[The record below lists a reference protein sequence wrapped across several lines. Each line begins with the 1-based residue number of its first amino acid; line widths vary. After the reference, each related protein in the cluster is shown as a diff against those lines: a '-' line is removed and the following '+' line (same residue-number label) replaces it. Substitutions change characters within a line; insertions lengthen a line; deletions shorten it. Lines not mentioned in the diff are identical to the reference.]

1 MRAARGRR
9 LRCCPVIPV
18 ASWHL
23 PPEESTLSVRARF
36 RPHPKG
42 FGFAT
47 PVAADHRTRTTWTH
61 RGEAGEQTFDSVF
74 VPPDQAKGKL
84 ADDLVDL
91 EVEVDEKGASATS
104 VTVVERPITML
115 VGTVVHG
122 PGALVVEPD
131 PALGTGWVAL
141 EGHLEQQLRLAPD
154 RQVVVLLGQD
164 EDGSA
169 IGRAL
174 VAGPHVSG
182 SPDAVRASAVVV
194 ALNRAAPSL
203 IPGGPA
209 AAGLDP
215 VTANGTATR
224 IIGLLAGGGRGG
236 AAGLDSVGP
245 VPGLDLPGVD
255 RTDELTITID
265 DATTRDVDDALSA
278 HWDHEPDSDVEV
290 AVHIADAGRAVGL
303 GSPADTYARVM
314 AATSYLEVGANAP
327 MLDPALAEE
336 ALSLLPGE
344 ERGALSLRARIT
356 PTGEVRDAEVE
367 LAVMRSDAKLSYAAV
382 EQWLDGDAGPVL
394 RELAL
399 PGDLDE
405 VEDTL
410 IALQEAAQRLGVAR
424 DERSTIEEL
433 FTQAQVEPAILD
445 GKIRT
450 RPAEPHAEAYRLVE
464 RLMVAANEA
473 VAAWLVAHDV
483 PALYRVH
490 SGLDRAALPRVR
502 AAVELADVEVP
513 ALVGGDDEVDLDA
526 ALTQL
531 MEAIGAVGEGVT
543 HELLTAVVAGSI
555 ARASYEADPSAH
567 RGLASSAYVHF
578 TSPIRRYADLVVHR
592 QIRATLAGE
601 APPHA
606 ADELGP
612 LAGWLDERAG
622 AASYAAIRERNEL
635 WAILLDRGFLD
646 DDEPAVITGLTR
658 NGARVRLPRLGI
670 TGFLRAEHLLQAD
683 KGERASLEVDE
694 HGLTTTSG
702 PWRVGATVPVRVRGR
717 DFSGRIDLRPAG

>member
-1 MRAARGRR
+1 M
-9 LRCCPVIPV
+9 
-18 ASWHL
+18 
-23 PPEESTLSVRARF
+23 SVRARF

-47 PVAADHRTRTTWTH
+47 PVGADHRTATTWTH
-61 RGEAGEQTFDSVF
+61 RGEDREQTFDSVF

-91 EVEVDEKGASATS
+91 EVEVDEKGASATG
-104 VTVVERPITML
+104 VTLVERPITML
-115 VGTVVHG
+115 VGTVVQG
-122 PGALVVEPD
+122 PGALVIEPD
-131 PALGTGWVAL
+131 PAMGSGWIPV
-141 EGHLEQQLRLAPD
+141 ESQVEQQLRLAVD
-154 RQVVVLLGQD
+154 RQVVVLLGQA

-169 IGRAL
+169 VARAL
-174 VAGPHVSG
+174 VAGPHVTG
-182 SPDAVRASAVVV
+182 SPDAVRAAAVVV

-215 VTANGTATR
+215 VTAVGTATR

-255 RTDELTITID
+255 RTDEMTITID
-265 DATTRDVDDALSA
+265 DAATRDVDDALSA
-278 HWDHEPDSDVEV
+278 HWDHDPDSDVEV
-290 AVHIADAGRAVGL
+290 AIHIADAGRAVGI

-336 ALSLLPGE
+336 ALSLLPAQ
-344 ERGALSLRARIT
+344 ERGALSVRARVS
-356 PTGEVRDAEVE
+356 PTGELLDAEVE
-367 LAVMRSDAKLSYAAV
+367 LAVIQSDAKLSYAAV
-382 EQWLDGDAGPVL
+382 EEWLDGDAGPVL
-394 RELAL
+394 REITL
-399 PGDLDE
+399 PGDGPA

-410 IALQEAAQRLGVAR
+410 IALQEAADRLGVAR
-424 DERSTIEEL
+424 DRRSTIEEL
-433 FTQAQVEPAILD
+433 FTQAEVEPAIVD

-450 RPAEPHAEAYRLVE
+450 RPAEPHAAAYRLVE

-473 VAAWLVAHDV
+473 VAAWLVQHDV

-490 SGLDRAALPRVR
+490 RGLDRAAVPRLR
-502 AAVELADVEVP
+502 AAVDLADVDVP
-513 ALVGGDDEVDLDA
+513 ALRALDDEVDLDA

-531 MEAIGAVGEGVT
+531 MEAIGAVGEGT
-543 HELLTAVVAGSI
+543 TRELLTTVVAGSI
-555 ARASYEADPSAH
+555 ARASYEPDPAAH

-601 APPHA
+601 TPPHA

-612 LAGWLDERAG
+612 LAVWLDERAG

-635 WAILLDRGFLD
+635 WAILLDRGFVNGT
-646 DDEPAVITGLTR
+646 EPAVITGLTA
-658 NGARVRLPRLGI
+658 NGAKVRLQRLGV
-670 TGFLRAEHLLQAD
+670 TGFLRAEHLLGAE

-702 PWRVGATVPVRVRGR
+702 PWRVGGTIDVRVRGR
-717 DFSGRIDLRPAG
+717 DFTGRIDLRPAS

>member
-1 MRAARGRR
+1 M
-9 LRCCPVIPV
+9 
-18 ASWHL
+18 
-23 PPEESTLSVRARF
+23 LSVRARF

-47 PVAADHRTRTTWTH
+47 PVATDHRTATTFTY
-61 RGEAGEQTFDSVF
+61 RGDEGEQSFDSVF
-74 VPPDQAKGKL
+74 IPPDQAKGKL

-91 EVEVDEKGASATS
+91 EVEVDEKGASAS
-104 VTVVERPITML
+104 EVTVVERPITML

-122 PGALVVEPD
+122 PGALVIEPD
-131 PALGTGWVAL
+131 PAMGSGWIQV
-141 EGHLEQQLRLAPD
+141 ESQLSNQLQLAVD
-154 RQVVVLLGQD
+154 RQVVVLLGQT

-169 IGRAL
+169 VARAL
-174 VAGPHVSG
+174 VAGPHVAG
-182 SPDAVRASAVVV
+182 SPDAVRANAVVV
-194 ALNRAAPSL
+194 AFNRAAPSL

-236 AAGLDSVGP
+236 AAGLDSYGP

-255 RTDELTITID
+255 RTDEMTITID
-265 DATTRDVDDALSA
+265 DAATRDVDDALSA
-278 HWDHEPDSDVEV
+278 HWDHEPDSDVEI

-303 GSPADTYARVM
+303 GSDADVYARVM
-314 AATSYLEVGANAP
+314 AATSYLEVGASAP

-336 ALSLLPGE
+336 ALSLLPAQ
-344 ERGALSLRARIT
+344 ERGALSVRARIS
-356 PTGEVRDAEVE
+356 PDGEMLDVEVE
-367 LAVMRSDAKLSYAAV
+367 LAVIQSDAKLSYAAV
-382 EQWLDGDAGPVL
+382 EEWLDGDAGPVL
-394 RELAL
+394 REITL
-399 PGDLDE
+399 PGDGPA

-410 IALQEAAQRLGVAR
+410 IALQEAADRLGVAR
-424 DERSTIEEL
+424 DRRSTIEEL
-433 FTQAQVEPAILD
+433 FTQNEVEPAIID
-445 GKIRT
+445 GRIRT
-450 RPAEPHAEAYRLVE
+450 RPAEPHAKAYRVVE
-464 RLMVAANEA
+464 RMMVAANEA
-473 VAAWLVAHDV
+473 VAAWLVDNDV

-490 SGLDRAALPRVR
+490 RGLDRAAVPRLR
-502 AAVELADVEVP
+502 AAVELADVDVP
-513 ALVGGDDEVDLDA
+513 ALQALDDEVDLDD

-531 MEAIGAVGEGVT
+531 MEAIGAVGEGT
-543 HELLTAVVAGSI
+543 TRQLLTTVVAGSI
-555 ARASYEADPSAH
+555 ARASYEPDPSAH

-622 AASYAAIRERNEL
+622 AANYAAIRERNEL
-635 WAILLDRGFLD
+635 WAILLDRGFVKGT
-646 DDEPAVITGLTR
+646 EPAVITGLTS
-658 NGARVRLPRLGI
+658 NGAKVRVPRLGVS
-670 TGFLRAEHLLQAD
+670 GFLRAEHLLGTE

-702 PWRVGATVPVRVRGR
+702 PWRVGRTIDVKVRGR
-717 DFSGRIDLRPAG
+717 DFSGRIDLRPAS

>member
-1 MRAARGRR
+1 M
-9 LRCCPVIPV
+9 
-18 ASWHL
+18 
-23 PPEESTLSVRARF
+23 LSVRARF

-47 PVAADHRTRTTWTH
+47 PVAADHRTATTFTY
-61 RGEAGEQTFDSVF
+61 RGDEGEQSFDSVF
-74 VPPDQAKGKL
+74 IPPDQAKGKL

-91 EVEVDEKGASATS
+91 EVEVDEKGASAS
-104 VTVVERPITML
+104 EVTVVERPITML

-122 PGALVVEPD
+122 PGALVIEPD
-131 PALGTGWVAL
+131 PAMGSGWIQV
-141 EGHLEQQLRLAPD
+141 ESQLSNQLQLAVD
-154 RQVVVLLGQD
+154 RQVVVLLGQT

-169 IGRAL
+169 VARAL
-174 VAGPHVSG
+174 VAGPHVAG
-182 SPDAVRASAVVV
+182 SPDAVRANAVVV
-194 ALNRAAPSL
+194 AFNRAAPSL

-224 IIGLLAGGGRGG
+224 IIGLVAGGGRGG
-236 AAGLDSVGP
+236 AAGLDSYGP

-255 RTDELTITID
+255 RTDEMTITID
-265 DATTRDVDDALSA
+265 DAATRDVDDALSA
-278 HWDHEPDSDVEV
+278 HWDHEPDSDVEI

-303 GSPADTYARVM
+303 GSDADVYARVM
-314 AATSYLEVGANAP
+314 AATSYLEVGASAP

-336 ALSLLPGE
+336 ALSLLPAQ
-344 ERGALSLRARIT
+344 ERGALSVRARIS
-356 PTGEVRDAEVE
+356 PDGEMLDVEVE
-367 LAVMRSDAKLSYAAV
+367 LAVIQSDAKLSYAAV
-382 EQWLDGDAGPVL
+382 EEWLDGDAGPVL
-394 RELAL
+394 REITL
-399 PGDLDE
+399 PGDGPA

-410 IALQEAAQRLGVAR
+410 IALQEAADRLGVAR
-424 DERSTIEEL
+424 DRRSTIEEL
-433 FTQAQVEPAILD
+433 FTQNEVEPAIID
-445 GKIRT
+445 GRIRT
-450 RPAEPHAEAYRLVE
+450 RPAEPHAKAYRVVE
-464 RLMVAANEA
+464 RMMVAANEA
-473 VAAWLVAHDV
+473 VAAWLVDNDV

-490 SGLDRAALPRVR
+490 RGLDRAAVPRLR
-502 AAVELADVEVP
+502 AAVELADVDVP
-513 ALVGGDDEVDLDA
+513 ALQALDDEVDLDD

-531 MEAIGAVGEGVT
+531 MEAIGAVGEGT
-543 HELLTAVVAGSI
+543 TRQLLTTVVAGSI
-555 ARASYEADPSAH
+555 ARASYEPDPSAH

-622 AASYAAIRERNEL
+622 AANYAAIRERNEL
-635 WAILLDRGFLD
+635 WAILLDRGFVKGT
-646 DDEPAVITGLTR
+646 EPAVITGLTS
-658 NGARVRLPRLGI
+658 NGAKVRVPRLGVS
-670 TGFLRAEHLLQAD
+670 GFLRAEHLLGTE

-702 PWRVGATVPVRVRGR
+702 PWRVGRTIDVKVRGR
-717 DFSGRIDLRPAG
+717 DFSGRIDLRPAS

>member
-1 MRAARGRR
+1 M
-9 LRCCPVIPV
+9 P
-18 ASWHL
+18 
-23 PPEESTLSVRARF
+23 VRARF

-47 PVAADHRTRTTWTH
+47 PVGADHRTATTWTH
-61 RGEAGEQTFDSVF
+61 HGDGGEQTFDSVF
-74 VPPDQAKGKL
+74 VPPDLAKGKL

-91 EVEVDEKGASATS
+91 EVEVDEKGASATQ
-104 VTVVERPITML
+104 VTLVERPITML

-122 PGALVVEPD
+122 PGALVVDPD
-131 PALGTGWVAL
+131 AAIGSGWIPM
-141 EGHLEQQLRLAPD
+141 EGRLQQQLQLAPD
-154 RQVVVLLGQD
+154 RQVVVLLGRA

-169 IGRAL
+169 VARAL
-174 VAGPHVSG
+174 VAGPHVVG
-182 SPDAVRASAVVV
+182 SPDAVRANAVVV

-224 IIGLLAGGGRGG
+224 IIGLLASGGRGG

-255 RTDELTITID
+255 RTDEMTITID
-265 DATTRDVDDALSA
+265 DAATRDVDDALSA
-278 HWDHEPDSDVEV
+278 HWDHDPDSDVEI
-290 AVHIADAGRAVGL
+290 AVHIADAGRAVGI

-314 AATSYLEVGANAP
+314 AATSYLEVGSSAP

-344 ERGALSLRARIT
+344 ERGALCVRARIS
-356 PTGEVRDAEVE
+356 PSGEMLDAEVE
-367 LAVMRSDAKLSYAAV
+367 LAVIQSDAKLSYAAV
-382 EQWLDGDAGPVL
+382 EEWLDGDAGPIL
-394 RELAL
+394 REITL
-399 PGDLDE
+399 PGDGPE

-410 IALQEAAQRLGVAR
+410 IALQEAADRLGVER
-424 DERSTIEEL
+424 DRRSTIEEL
-433 FTQAQVEPAILD
+433 FTQAEVEPAILD
-445 GKIRT
+445 GRIRT
-450 RPAEPHAEAYRLVE
+450 RPAEPHVDAYRLVE

-473 VAAWLVAHDV
+473 VAAWLVEHDV

-490 SGLDRAALPRVR
+490 RGLDPAAVPRLRAA
-502 AAVELADVEVP
+502 AELADVEVP
-513 ALVGGDDEVDLDA
+513 ALGAPDGEVDLDD

-531 MEAIGAVGEGVT
+531 MEAIGAVGEGT
-543 HELLTAVVAGSI
+543 TRELLATVVAGSI
-555 ARASYEADPSAH
+555 ARASYEPDPSAH

-606 ADELGP
+606 AAELGP

-635 WAILLDRGFLD
+635 WAILLDRGFFD
-646 DDEPAVITGLTR
+646 GAEPAVITGLTR
-658 NGARVRLPRLGI
+658 NGAKVRLQRLGI
-670 TGFLRAEHLLQAD
+670 TGFLRAEHLLGTE

-702 PWRVGATVPVRVRGR
+702 PWRVGGTIDVRVKGR
-717 DFSGRIDLRPAG
+717 DFTGRIDLRPAG

>member
-1 MRAARGRR
+1 M
-9 LRCCPVIPV
+9 
-18 ASWHL
+18 
-23 PPEESTLSVRARF
+23 SVRARF

-47 PVAADHRTRTTWTH
+47 PVAADHRTATTFTH
-61 RGEAGEQTFDSVF
+61 RGEQGEQTFDSVF
-74 VPPDQAKGKL
+74 IPPDQAKGKL

-91 EVEVDEKGASATS
+91 EVEVDEKGASATE

-122 PGALVVEPD
+122 PGALVIEPD
-131 PALGTGWVAL
+131 PAMGSGWIQVESQLGN
-141 EGHLEQQLRLAPD
+141 QLQLAVD
-154 RQVVVLLGQD
+154 RQVVVLLGQT

-169 IGRAL
+169 VARAL
-174 VAGPHVSG
+174 VAGPHVAG
-182 SPDAVRASAVVV
+182 SPDAVRANAVVV

-236 AAGLDSVGP
+236 AAGLDSYGP

-255 RTDELTITID
+255 RTDEMTITID
-265 DATTRDVDDALSA
+265 DAATRDVDDALSA
-278 HWDHEPDSDVEV
+278 HWDHDPDSDVEI

-303 GSPADTYARVM
+303 GSDADVYARVM
-314 AATSYLEVGANAP
+314 AATSYLEVGASAP

-336 ALSLLPGE
+336 ALSLLPAQ
-344 ERGALSLRARIT
+344 ERGALSVRARIS
-356 PTGEVRDAEVE
+356 PDGEMLDAEVE
-367 LAVMRSDAKLSYAAV
+367 LAVIQSDAKLSYAAV
-382 EQWLDGDAGPVL
+382 EEWLDGDAGPVL
-394 RELAL
+394 REITL
-399 PGDLDE
+399 PGDGPD

-410 IALQEAAQRLGVAR
+410 IALQEAADRLGVAR
-424 DERSTIEEL
+424 DRRSTIEEL
-433 FTQAQVEPAILD
+433 FTQTEVEPAIVD
-445 GKIRT
+445 GRIRT
-450 RPAEPHAEAYRLVE
+450 RPAEPHAKAYRVVE
-464 RLMVAANEA
+464 RMMVAANEA
-473 VAAWLVAHDV
+473 VAAWLVENDV

-490 SGLDRAALPRVR
+490 RGLDRAAVPRLR
-502 AAVELADVEVP
+502 AAVALADVDVP
-513 ALVGGDDEVDLDA
+513 ALQALDDEVDLDD

-531 MEAIGAVGEGVT
+531 MEAIGAVGEGT
-543 HELLTAVVAGSI
+543 TRQLLTTVVAGSI
-555 ARASYEADPSAH
+555 ARASYEPDPSAH

-606 ADELGP
+606 AEELGP

-622 AASYAAIRERNEL
+622 AANYAAIRERNEL
-635 WAILLDRGFLD
+635 WAILLDRGFVKGT
-646 DDEPAVITGLTR
+646 EPAVITGLTS
-658 NGARVRLPRLGI
+658 NGAKVRVPRLGVS
-670 TGFLRAEHLLQAD
+670 GFLRAEHLLGTE

-702 PWRVGATVPVRVRGR
+702 PWRVGATIDVKVRGR
-717 DFSGRIDLRPAG
+717 DFSGRIDLRPAS

>member
-1 MRAARGRR
+1 MPAHA
-9 LRCCPVIPV
+9 L
-18 ASWHL
+18 
-23 PPEESTLSVRARF
+23 RARF

-47 PVAADHRTRTTWTH
+47 PVGPDHLSPTTWTH
-61 RGEAGEQTFDSVF
+61 RAEAGPQTFDSVF
-74 VPPDQAKGKL
+74 IPPDLAKGRL

-104 VTVVERPITML
+104 VTLVERPITML

-131 PALGTGWVAL
+131 PALGSGWVQL
-141 EGHLEQQLRLAPD
+141 EGQLDQQLRLAVD
-154 RQVVVLLGQD
+154 RQVVLLLGQD
-164 EDGSA
+164 DQGSPT
-169 IGRAL
+169 GRAL
-174 VAGPHVSG
+174 VAGPHVAG

-203 IPGGPA
+203 VPGGA
-209 AAGLDP
+209 ASAGLDP
-215 VTANGTATR
+215 VTAAGTATR
-224 IIGLLAGGGRGG
+224 IIGLLASGGRGG

-255 RTDELTITID
+255 RTDEMTITID
-265 DATTRDVDDALSA
+265 DAATRDVDDALTA

-290 AVHIADAGRAVGL
+290 AVHIADAGRTVGV
-303 GSPADTYARVM
+303 GSDADTYARVM
-314 AATSYLEVGANAP
+314 AATSYLEVGASAP

-344 ERGALSLRARIT
+344 ERGALSLHARVT
-356 PTGEVRDAEVE
+356 PSGEVVDAHVE
-367 LAVMRSDAKLSYAAV
+367 LAVIQSNAKLSYAAV
-382 EQWLDGDAGPVL
+382 EAWLGDDAGPVL
-394 RELAL
+394 REITL
-399 PGDLDE
+399 PGDGPD

-410 IALQEAAQRLGVAR
+410 IALREAAERLGVAR

-433 FTQAQVEPAILD
+433 FTQAEVEPAIVD
-445 GKIRT
+445 GRIRT
-450 RPAEPHAEAYRLVE
+450 RAAEPHAEAYRLVE

-473 VAAWLVAHDV
+473 VAQWLVENDV

-490 SGLDRAALPRVR
+490 SGLKPDALPRLR

-513 ALVGGDDEVDLDA
+513 ALDAPDDEVDLDQ
-526 ALTQL
+526 ALTEL
-531 MEAIGAVGEGVT
+531 MTSINAVGEGST
-543 HELLTAVVAGSI
+543 KQLLVAVVAGSI
-555 ARASYEADPSAH
+555 ARASYEPDPSAH

-601 APPHA
+601 QPPHA
-606 ADELGP
+606 ASELGP
-612 LAGWLDERAG
+612 LANWLDARAG
-622 AASYAAIRERNEL
+622 AADYAAIRERNEL
-635 WAILLDRGFLD
+635 WAILLDRGFVD
-646 DDEPAVITGLTR
+646 GTEPAVVTGVTA
-658 NGARVRLPRLGI
+658 NGLRVRVPRLGV
-670 TGFLRAEHLLQAD
+670 TGFLRAEHLLDTD
-683 KGERASLEVDE
+683 KGQRANLEVDE

-702 PWRVGATVPVRVRGR
+702 PWRVGSIVDVRVRGR
-717 DFSGRIDLRPAG
+717 DFSGRVDLRPAG

>member
-1 MRAARGRR
+1 M
-9 LRCCPVIPV
+9 
-18 ASWHL
+18 
-23 PPEESTLSVRARF
+23 SVRARF

-47 PVAADHRTRTTWTH
+47 PVGADHRTPTTWTH
-61 RGEAGEQTFDSVF
+61 RGEDGEQTFDSIF

-91 EVEVDEKGASATS
+91 AVEVDEKGASATE
-104 VTVVERPITML
+104 VTLVERPITML

-131 PALGTGWVAL
+131 RAMGSGWVPL
-141 EGHLEQQLRLAPD
+141 EPQVQQQLRLAAD

-164 EDGSA
+164 EEGGA
-169 IGRAL
+169 VARAL
-174 VAGPHVSG
+174 VAGPHVVG
-182 SPDAVRASAVVV
+182 SPDAVRANAVVV
-194 ALNRAAPSL
+194 AFNRAAPSL

-209 AAGLDP
+209 AAGLDA
-215 VTANGTATR
+215 VTATGTATR

-236 AAGLDSVGP
+236 AADLDSVGP

-255 RTDELTITID
+255 RTDEMTITID
-265 DATTRDVDDALSA
+265 DAATRDVDDALTA
-278 HWDHEPDSDVEV
+278 HWDHDPDSDVEV
-290 AVHIADAGRAVGL
+290 AVHIADAGRAVGI

-327 MLDPALAEE
+327 MLDPELAEE
-336 ALSLLPGE
+336 ALSLLPAQ
-344 ERGALSLRARIT
+344 ERGALSVRARIS
-356 PTGEVRDAEVE
+356 PSGEMLDAEVE
-367 LAVMRSDAKLSYAAV
+367 LAVIQSDAKLSYAAV
-382 EQWLDGDAGPVL
+382 EEWLDGDAGPVL
-394 RELAL
+394 REIAL
-399 PGDLDE
+399 PGDGPE

-410 IALQEAAQRLGVAR
+410 IALQEAADRLGVAR
-424 DERSTIEEL
+424 DRRSTIEEL
-433 FTQAQVEPAILD
+433 FTQNEVEPAIVD

-450 RPAEPHAEAYRLVE
+450 RPAEPHAAAYRLVE

-473 VAAWLVAHDV
+473 VAAWLVQHDV

-490 SGLDRAALPRVR
+490 RGLDRGAVPRLR
-502 AAVELADVEVP
+502 AAVELADVDVP
-513 ALVGGDDEVDLDA
+513 ALQALDDEVDLDD

-531 MEAIGAVGEGVT
+531 MEAIGAVGEGT
-543 HELLTAVVAGSI
+543 TRALLTTVVAGSI
-555 ARASYEADPSAH
+555 ARASYEPDPSAH

-612 LAGWLDERAG
+612 LATWLDERAG
-622 AASYAAIRERNEL
+622 AANYAAIRERNEL
-635 WAILLDRGFLD
+635 WAILLDRGFVNGT
-646 DDEPAVITGLTR
+646 EQAVITGLTS
-658 NGARVRLPRLGI
+658 NGAKVRLQRLGV
-670 TGFLRAEHLLQAD
+670 TGFLRAEHLLGTE
-683 KGERASLEVDE
+683 KGERASLDVDE

-702 PWRVGATVPVRVRGR
+702 PWRVGGTIDVRVRGR
-717 DFSGRIDLRPAG
+717 DFTGRIDLRPAS

>member
-1 MRAARGRR
+1 M
-9 LRCCPVIPV
+9 
-18 ASWHL
+18 
-23 PPEESTLSVRARF
+23 LSVRARF

-47 PVAADHRTRTTWTH
+47 PVAADHRTATTFTY
-61 RGEAGEQTFDSVF
+61 RGDEGEQSFDSVF
-74 VPPDQAKGKL
+74 IPPDQAKGKL

-91 EVEVDEKGASATS
+91 EVEVDEKGASAS
-104 VTVVERPITML
+104 EVTVVERPITML

-122 PGALVVEPD
+122 PGALVIEPD
-131 PALGTGWVAL
+131 PAMGSGWIQV
-141 EGHLEQQLRLAPD
+141 ESQLSNQLQLAVD
-154 RQVVVLLGQD
+154 RQVVVLLGQT

-169 IGRAL
+169 VARAL
-174 VAGPHVSG
+174 VAGPHVAG
-182 SPDAVRASAVVV
+182 SPDAVRANAVVV
-194 ALNRAAPSL
+194 AFNRAAPSL

-236 AAGLDSVGP
+236 AAGLDSYGP

-255 RTDELTITID
+255 RTDEMTITID
-265 DATTRDVDDALSA
+265 DAATRDVDDALSA
-278 HWDHEPDSDVEV
+278 HWDHEPDSDVEI

-303 GSPADTYARVM
+303 GSDADVYARVM
-314 AATSYLEVGANAP
+314 AATSYLEVGASAP

-336 ALSLLPGE
+336 ALSLLPAQ
-344 ERGALSLRARIT
+344 ERGALSVRARIS
-356 PTGEVRDAEVE
+356 PDGEMLDVEVE
-367 LAVMRSDAKLSYAAV
+367 LAVIQSDAKLSYAAV
-382 EQWLDGDAGPVL
+382 EEWLDGDAGPVL
-394 RELAL
+394 REITL
-399 PGDLDE
+399 PGDGPA

-410 IALQEAAQRLGVAR
+410 IALQEAADRLGVAR
-424 DERSTIEEL
+424 DRRSTIEEL
-433 FTQAQVEPAILD
+433 FTQNEVEPAIID
-445 GKIRT
+445 GRIRT
-450 RPAEPHAEAYRLVE
+450 RPAEPHAKAYRVVE
-464 RLMVAANEA
+464 RMMVAANEA
-473 VAAWLVAHDV
+473 VAAWLVDNDV

-490 SGLDRAALPRVR
+490 RGLDRAAVPRLR
-502 AAVELADVEVP
+502 AAVELADVDVP
-513 ALVGGDDEVDLDA
+513 ALQALDDEVDLDD

-531 MEAIGAVGEGVT
+531 MEAIGAVGEGT
-543 HELLTAVVAGSI
+543 TRQLLTTVVAGSI
-555 ARASYEADPSAH
+555 ARASYEPDPSAH

-622 AASYAAIRERNEL
+622 AANYAAIRERNEL
-635 WAILLDRGFLD
+635 WAILLDRGFVKGT
-646 DDEPAVITGLTR
+646 EPAVITGLTS
-658 NGARVRLPRLGI
+658 NGAKVRVPRLGVS
-670 TGFLRAEHLLQAD
+670 GFLRAEHLLGTE

-702 PWRVGATVPVRVRGR
+702 PWRVGRTIDVKVRGR
-717 DFSGRIDLRPAG
+717 DFSGRIDLRPAS